1 MCPGSTP
8 GRTGVDFEARALV
21 RAEEVMREAMERK
34 ASFRKTKELR
44 FWRPV
49 PTGPPGTA
57 PRSHWERVD

>member
-44 FWRPV
+44 YRV
-49 PTGPPGTA
+49 PTGPPGA
-57 PRSHWERVD
+57 PRSHRERVD